1 MTLETLLLLRRVLAA
16 QQLNVGDPEFTA
28 TATAAAAA
36 LAEIDDAITAA
47 AG

>member
-1 MTLETLLLLRRVLAA
+1 MPDLYL
-16 QQLNVGDPEFTA
+16 GDDLTPA